1 MLESSPSFPPLHSAN
16 QQTAL
21 RGANGSLSY
30 AALEDRIL
38 RLASGLLGREK
49 DLREQRI
56 AIFMEA
62 GFDYVTSLLGIWRAG
77 GIAVPLNVHAALP
90 ELEHALATADV
101 KQLLVSGDR
110 HHQVHG
116 LAGLCLR
123 LGIAMVTVESHLDS
137 GLSPMPL
144 LDGDRRAMML
154 FTSGTT
160 SKPKGVVTSHR
171 NIRAQITTLVKA
183 WHWRSSDRIPLFLPL
198 HHIHGIIN
206 VLCCALWSGASVSLF
221 PKFEAEYVRRG
232 VAARDWNV
240 FMAVP
245 TIYVKIL
252 QYVSALSEAERNSI
266 SAGFSAMRLMVS
278 GSAACPVQLFED
290 WRAFTGQSLLERY
303 GMTETGMTISNP
315 YAGERRAGAVGQAL
329 PGVDVVLFDEDD
341 SRILDDHV
349 PGEIRIRGDNVFKE
363 YWRNPEATAAA
374 FRDGWFCTGDTAE
387 NDRGYF
393 RILGRSSIDII
404 KSGGYKLSALEIES
418 VLLAHEAIAECAVI
432 GIADETWG
440 EAVCACV
447 VLRDGAS
454 LDQDSLKNWCRDQ
467 MSPYKIPRRF
477 FVLEALPRNAM
488 GKVTK
493 PALAEMIDK
502 ALN

>member
-1 MLESSPSFPPLHSAN
+1 MPDSPMAFPPLHSAN
-16 QQTAL
+16 QQVAL
-21 RGANGSLSY
+21 RDGNGALSY
-30 AALEDRIL
+30 AALDDRIS
-38 RLASGLLGREK
+38 RLASGLLGEDT
-49 DLREQRI
+49 DLQEQRV

-62 GFDYVTSLLGIWRAG
+62 SFDYVTALLGIWRAG

-90 ELEHALATADV
+90 ELEHALQTADV
-101 KQLLVSGDR
+101 KWLLVSGDR

-116 LAGLCLR
+116 LAALCLH
-123 LGIAMVTVESHLDS
+123 LGIVMVSAESFLDAD
-137 GLSPMPL
+137 LQPLPML
-144 LDGDRRAMML
+144 EGNRRAMML

-160 SKPKGVVTSHR
+160 NKPKGVVSTHR

-183 WHWRSSDRIPLFLPL
+183 WHWRSTDRIPLFLPL

-206 VLCCALWSGASVSLF
+206 ILCCALWSGASVTLF
-221 PKFEAEYVRRG
+221 PRFEAEFVLRG
-232 VAARDWNV
+232 VADRDWTL

-252 QYVSALSEAERNSI
+252 HHISGLREGERNKI
-266 SAGFSAMRLMVS
+266 SEGFSAIRLMVS
-278 GSAACPVQLFED
+278 GSAACPVKLFED
-290 WRAFTGQSLLERY
+290 WRALTGQSLLERY

-315 YAGERRAGAVGQAL
+315 YEGERRAGAVGQAL
-329 PGVDVVLFDEDD
+329 PGVEVVLFDEDD

-349 PGEIRIRGDNVFKE
+349 PGEIRIRGDNVFIE
-363 YWRNPEATAAA
+363 YWRNPQATSAA

-387 NDRGYF
+387 HDRGYF

-418 VLLAHEAIAECAVI
+418 VLLTHEAIAECAVI
-432 GIADETWG
+432 GIADDTWG

-447 VLRDGAS
+447 VLRAGTS
-454 LDQDSLKNWCRDQ
+454 LDQESLKSWCRDR
-467 MSPYKIPRRF
+467 MSPYKIPKHLCLF
-477 FVLEALPRNAM
+477 EALPRNAM

-493 PALAEMIDK
+493 PALADMVDK
-502 ALN
+502 PEK